1 MPSQPIVHIVDDDK
15 AIRDSL
21 SFLMKSVGFESR
33 AYTSAE
39 AFLDQAD
46 LEKPGCLVVDVRM
59 QGMSGLELQHL
70 LSERGSKL
78 PVIIITGHGDVP
90 MAVQAMKAGAVDF
103 LEKPYNNELLITR
116 IRQCLKEI
124 SVEQDRES
132 KVADAKSQL
141 AQLTPREL
149 EVMNLL
155 VAGKH
160 NKAIADNLDISVRTA
175 EAHRAKVMKKLH
187 ADSLSDIVRIALLM
201 QP

>member
-1 MPSQPIVHIVDDDK
+1 MPSQPIVYIVDDDS

>member
-1 MPSQPIVHIVDDDK
+1 MPSEPIVHIVDDDS
-15 AIRDSL
+15 AIRSSL
-21 SFLMKSVGFESR
+21 SILMKSVGFDSR
-33 AYTSAE
+33 AYASAE

-46 LEKPGCLVVDVRM
+46 FERQGCLVVDVRM
-59 QGMSGLELQHL
+59 HGMSGIELQQL
-70 LSERGSKL
+70 LNERGSKL

-103 LEKPYNNELLITR
+103 LEKPYDNELLITR
-116 IRQCLKEI
+116 IRQCLREI
-124 SVEQDRES
+124 SNEQDRES
-132 KVADAKSQL
+132 KVAKAKSRL

-160 NKAIADNLDISVRTA
+160 NKAIADDLDISVRTA

>member
-201 QP
+201 QT

>member
-90 MAVQAMKAGAVDF
+90 MAVQAMKSGAVDF

-201 QP
+201 QT

>member
-1 MPSQPIVHIVDDDK
+1 MPSQPIVYIVDDDK

-201 QP
+201 QT

>member
-1 MPSQPIVHIVDDDK
+1 MPSQPIVYIVDDDK

>member
-1 MPSQPIVHIVDDDK
+1 MPSEPIVHIVDDDS
-15 AIRDSL
+15 AIRSSL
-21 SFLMKSVGFESR
+21 SFLMKSVGFDFR
-33 AYTSAE
+33 AYASAE

-46 LEKPGCLVVDVRM
+46 LDRLGCLVVDVRM
-59 QGMSGLELQHL
+59 HGMSGLELQQL
-70 LSERGSKL
+70 LNERGSKL

-103 LEKPYNNELLITR
+103 LEKPYDNELLITR
-116 IRQCLKEI
+116 IRQCLQEI
-124 SVEQDRES
+124 SIEQNRES
-132 KVADAKSQL
+132 KVAKAKLQL

-160 NKAIADNLDISVRTA
+160 NKAIADDLDISVRTA
-175 EAHRAKVMKKLH
+175 EAHRAKVMKKLR

-201 QP
+201 QA